1 MHESRVTSRESR
13 VTVHGGVEDHD
24 PTGRP
29 ARDSR
34 LATLDSQPT
43 MSAFTT
49 QNENGVAVVTF
60 DLPGEPVNKLSG
72 AARIE
77 LEALLIGLRDDTSVR
92 AVVLISGKPDNF
104 IAGADIEEFTALT
117 TQDAAERLSFEG
129 QETVSRVETFHK
141 PIVAAINGACLG
153 GGLELALACHYRI
166 ATDHPKT
173 QLGLPEVQLG
183 LIPGAGGC
191 QRLPRLIGARAAL
204 DIILAGKSERASK
217 ALRLGLVDEVV
228 PQSILRQVAIAA
240 ADRLAREGLPK
251 RGGKGGL
258 AGLVLDRTPAGR
270 RLVYRAARKQVLKK
284 TGGHYPAPLAA
295 LEAVRVGLEQG
306 ITDGLAEEH
315 RAFGELAVGDVSR
328 KLVQIFFATTALK
341 KDDGV
346 PAGTAVP
353 RQIRRLGIVGS
364 GFMGSGIAG
373 TAVLNVEVDTRLKDA
388 DLARVGKGLRVATGL
403 LAERL
408 ERRRLT
414 RQQYDRLSALLSGS
428 ADYRGFNR
436 ADLVIEAVFEDLDT
450 KRRVLAEVEA
460 EVRPDAIFATNTST
474 IPIRHI
480 AAHAR
485 RPERILGMH
494 FFSPVERMPLLEVI
508 PTAATSPDT
517 VVTAVRFGRRMGK
530 TVIVVADRPGFWVNR
545 ILSPYLNEAGH
556 LLQEGVPIEL
566 IDRAMT
572 AFGFPVGPVGLL
584 DEVGLD
590 VADKA
595 GSVMHEAF
603 GERMKPAGALAR
615 MLGATR
621 LGRKNGRGF
630 YRYREGHK
638 AGVDKSVYPL
648 LGVRPAEVDV
658 ELVQRR
664 LVYSMLNEAAMAC
677 SEGVVRSPRDADI
690 GAIFGIGFPAFRGGP
705 LRMIDDVGP
714 GRVVEILYQL
724 QEQLGERFRP
734 APALL
739 ELSRRSGRYYPA

>member
-1 MHESRVTSRESR
+1 MDESKVTSHESRVGSTESR
-13 VTVHGGVEDHD
+13 VG
-24 PTGRP
+24 P

-34 LATLDSQPT
+34 LATLDPPT
-43 MSAFTT
+43 MPGFTT
-49 QNENGVAVVTF
+49 QHENGIAVVTF
-60 DLPGEPVNKLSG
+60 DLPGEPVNKLTS
-72 AARIE
+72 AARVE
-77 LEALLIGLRDDTSVR
+77 LESLLMDLRDDTEAR

-117 TQDAAERLSFEG
+117 SQDAAERLSFEG

-141 PIVAAINGACLG
+141 PIVAAIHGACLG

-204 DIILAGKSERASK
+204 DMILAGKSERASK

-228 PQSILRQVAIAA
+228 PQSILRQVAVTA

-251 RGGKGGL
+251 RERPGGL
-258 AGLVLDRTPAGR
+258 AGFVLDRTPAGR
-270 RLVYRAARKQVLKK
+270 SLVYRGARKQILKK
-284 TGGHYPAPLAA
+284 TGGQYPAPLAA

-306 ITDGLAEEH
+306 ITAGLAEEH

-328 KLVQIFFATTALK
+328 NLVQIFFATTALK

-346 PAGTAVP
+346 PPGTAVP

-364 GFMGSGIAG
+364 GFMGAGIAG

-388 DLARVGKGLRVATGL
+388 DLARVGKGLKTATAL

-414 RQQYDRLSALLSGS
+414 RPQYERLSALLSGS
-428 ADYRGFNR
+428 ADYSGFKR

-460 EVRPDAIFATNTST
+460 QVRPETIFATNTST

-480 AAHAR
+480 ATGAR

-508 PTAATSPDT
+508 PTTATSPDT
-517 VVTAVRFGRRMGK
+517 IVTAVRFGRRMGK

-566 IDRAMT
+566 IDRTMT
-572 AFGFPVGPVGLL
+572 AFGFPVGPVALL

-595 GSVMHEAF
+595 GGVMHEAF
-603 GERMKPAGALAR
+603 GERMKPAGALSR

-630 YRYREGHK
+630 YRYHEGHK
-638 AGVDKSVYPL
+638 AGVDKSVYAL
-648 LGVRPAEVDV
+648 LGVHPV
-658 ELVQRR
+658 EAHEDLVQRR

-705 LRMIDDVGP
+705 LRMIDDLTP
-714 GRVVEILYQL
+714 SRVVETLYQL
-724 QEQLGERFRP
+724 QEQFGERFRP
-734 APALL
+734 AASLL
-739 ELSRRSGRYYPA
+739 ELSRKSGRYYPA

>member
-1 MHESRVTSRESR
+1 
-13 VTVHGGVEDHD
+13 
-24 PTGRP
+24 
-29 ARDSR
+29 
-34 LATLDSQPT
+34 

-49 QNENGVAVVTF
+49 ENENGIAVVTF
-60 DLPGEPVNKLSG
+60 DLPGEPVNKLS
-72 AARIE
+72 ASARIE
-77 LEALLIGLRDDTSVR
+77 LEALLIGLRDESSVR

-117 TQDAAERLSFEG
+117 SQDAAERLSFQG

-141 PIVAAINGACLG
+141 PIVAAIHGACLG

-204 DIILAGKSERASK
+204 DMILSGRSERASK

-228 PQSILRQVAIAA
+228 PRSILPQVAVAA
-240 ADRLAREGLPK
+240 ADRLAREGQPK
-251 RGGKGGL
+251 RGRTSGVAAFL
-258 AGLVLDRTPAGR
+258 LDRTPAGR
-270 RLVYRAARKQVLKK
+270 QLVYRGARKQILRK

-306 ITDGLAEEH
+306 ITAGLAEEH

-328 KLVQIFFATTALK
+328 KLVQIFFASTALK

-346 PAGTAVP
+346 APGTAAP

-388 DLARVGKGLRVATGL
+388 DLTRVGKGLKAATAM

-414 RQQYDRLSALLSGS
+414 RSQYDRLSALLSGA
-428 ADYRGFNR
+428 ADYSGFNR

-450 KRRVLAEVEA
+450 KRRVLAEVEGV
-460 EVRPDAIFATNTST
+460 VRPDTIFATNTST

-517 VVTAVRFGRRMGK
+517 LVTAVRFGRRMGK

-566 IDRAMT
+566 IDRTMT
-572 AFGFPVGPVGLL
+572 SFGFPVGPVALL

-590 VADKA
+590 VAEKA

-603 GERMKPAGALAR
+603 GERMKPAGALGR

-630 YRYREGHK
+630 YHYKEGHK
-638 AGVDKSVYPL
+638 AGVDGSVYAL
-648 LGVRPAEVDV
+648 LGVHPGEAHDD
-658 ELVQRR
+658 LVQRR
-664 LVYSMLNEAAMAC
+664 LLYAMLNEAAMAC
-677 SEGVVRSPRDADI
+677 AENVVRSPRDADI

-705 LRMIDDVGP
+705 LRMIDDLGP
-714 GRVVEILYQL
+714 SRVVETLYQL
-724 QEQLGERFRP
+724 QEQFGERFRP
-734 APALL
+734 AAVLL
-739 ELSRRSGRYYPA
+739 EMSRRSGRYYPA

>member
-1 MHESRVTSRESR
+1 M
-13 VTVHGGVEDHD
+13 
-24 PTGRP
+24 
-29 ARDSR
+29 
-34 LATLDSQPT
+34 
-43 MSAFTT
+43 
-49 QNENGVAVVTF
+49 
-60 DLPGEPVNKLSG
+60 
-72 AARIE
+72 
-77 LEALLIGLRDDTSVR
+77 LIALRDDPATR

-117 TQDAAERLSFEG
+117 SQDAAERLSFVG

-141 PIVAAINGACLG
+141 PIVAAIHGACLG

-204 DIILAGKSERASK
+204 DMILTGKTERAGK

-228 PQSILRQVAIAA
+228 PRSILREVAVAA
-240 ADRLAREGLPK
+240 ADRLVRNGLPK
-251 RGGKGGL
+251 RAGKGGM
-258 AGLVLDRTPAGR
+258 AGMILDRTSAGR
-270 RLVYRAARKQVLKK
+270 QLVYRGARQQVLKK

-306 ITDGLAEEH
+306 VTAGLAEEH

-346 PAGTAVP
+346 PPGSATP

-364 GFMGSGIAG
+364 GFMGAGIAG
-373 TAVLNVEVDTRLKDA
+373 TAVLNVEVDTRLKDS
-388 DLARVGKGLRVATGL
+388 DLTRVGKGLKAATRL
-403 LAERL
+403 LTERL
-408 ERRRLT
+408 EKRRLT
-414 RQQYDRLSALLSGS
+414 RPQYERLSALLSGS
-428 ADYRGFNR
+428 ADYSGFNR
-436 ADLVIEAVFEDLDT
+436 ADLVIEAVFEDLDV
-450 KRRVLAEVEA
+450 KRKVLAEVENQ
-460 EVRPDAIFATNTST
+460 VRPDTIFATNTST
-474 IPIRHI
+474 IPIRQI
-480 AAHAR
+480 TEHAR
-485 RPERILGMH
+485 RPERVLGMH

-517 VVTAVRFGRRMGK
+517 IVTAVRFGRRMGK

-556 LLQEGVPIEL
+556 LLQEGVRIEL
-566 IDRAMT
+566 IDGTMT
-572 AFGFPVGPVGLL
+572 AFGFPVGPVALL

-590 VADKA
+590 VAEKA
-595 GSVMHEAF
+595 GNVMHEAF
-603 GERMKPAGALAR
+603 GERMKPAGALGR

-621 LGRKNGRGF
+621 LGRKNAHGF
-630 YRYREGHK
+630 YRYSEGHK

-648 LGVRPAEVDV
+648 LGVRPGDADTG
-658 ELVQRR
+658 LVQRR
-664 LVYSMLNEAAMAC
+664 LLYAMLNEAAMAC
-677 SEGVVRSPRDADI
+677 AENVVRSPRDADI

-705 LRMIDDVGP
+705 LRMIDDLTA
-714 GRVVEILYQL
+714 GRVVETLYQL
-724 QEQLGERFRP
+724 QEQFGERFRP
-734 APALL
+734 AAPLL
-739 ELSRRSGRYYPA
+739 EMARRSGRYYPA